1 MAAKYLRKIIIE
13 ELKRALKEQ
22 DQSSVN
28 QQLYK
33 DIPGA
38 QLGQTLTPAPKS
50 EDLPTQQIT
59 VKTGICAE
67 KPAGC
72 KPKVLKFQRL
82 LNAVAKKSGGQVPRI
97 KEDGLLGNQTLKLA
111 SAVAGHPLNKGNLQ
125 YDVLFP
131 VLKDMA
137 ASTTPKEIQRIVSAY
152 RGESGASASEK
163 TVPEAVPGTIEK
175 KDTFVPHLSSDVTPE
190 TREAERKAAEEKRE
204 AEKQV
209 YPQVPKNESLIRK
222 EIAKLLK
229 NI

>member
-1 MAAKYLRKIIIE
+1 MATSFLRKIILE
-13 ELKRALKEQ
+13 EIKKVLKEE
-22 DQSSVN
+22 N
-28 QQLYK
+28 KPPL
-33 DIPGA
+33 PGEMDFMGPSNGVP
-38 QLGQTLTPAPKS
+38 QGKTIDFSDEEGTK
-50 EDLPTQQIT
+50 I
-59 VKTGICAE
+59 KTGVGPCGPGFNE
-67 KPAGC
+67 RC

-175 KDTFVPHLSSDVTPE
+175 KDTFVPDLSSGVTPE

-209 YPQVPKNESLIRK
+209 YPQVPKNESLIMK